1 MKIKRQ
7 KHSVK
12 TKIRLFCSKE
22 EPQRSSWS
30 RIRATGAAEDTE
42 KHKED
47 DPVAKTREDDNSGVV
62 ERRPDEARC
71 HHSAAEDSESHG
83 RKNYA
88 E

>member
-12 TKIRLFCSKE
+12 IKIRLFCSKE
-22 EPQRSSWS
+22 QSSKSSWS
-30 RIRATGAAEDTE
+30 RIRATGAAEGTE
-42 KHKED
+42 KQKGDH
-47 DPVAKTREDDNSGVV
+47 PVAKTREDGNGSMT
-62 ERRPDEARC
+62 ERRLDEARC

-83 RKNYA
+83 RRNYA

>member
-22 EPQRSSWS
+22 KPQRSSWS

-42 KHKED
+42 KQQED
-47 DPVAKTREDDNSGVV
+47 DPVAKTREDGNGGMAG
-62 ERRPDEARC
+62 RRLDEARC
-71 HHSAAEDSESHG
+71 HHSAAEDSGSCD
-83 RKNYA
+83 RMNYA

>member
-30 RIRATGAAEDTE
+30 RTRATGAAEGTE
-42 KHKED
+42 KQQEE
-47 DPVAKTREDDNSGVV
+47 DPVAKTREDDNSGVAG
-62 ERRPDEARC
+62 RRLDEAKC

-83 RKNYA
+83 RRNYA
-88 E
+88 K

>member
-12 TKIRLFCSKE
+12 IKIRLFCSKE

-30 RIRATGAAEDTE
+30 RIRTTRTAEFTRNQQE
-42 KHKED
+42 E
-47 DPVAKTREDDNSGVV
+47 DPVAKTSEDDNGGVAA
-62 ERRPDEARC
+62 RRLDEAKC
-71 HHSAAEDSESHG
+71 HYSAAEDSGRHG